1 MSPRIT
7 TRQMRRAR
15 CAGRLRPAA
24 AAPPARGIP
33 AASRLE
39 RLRRPGG
46 AFLVLTLALLAGGPC
61 GAQAAAA
68 GSAVRTP
75 PAAAPQAAAAPPQT
89 PVRAP
94 VPTQARSQPASG
106 SPAHHAAP
114 AAAARPAAVASA
126 TAALYK
132 RILDTQISPRRVYR
146 VDGLQ
151 IDDEDVAINLEH
163 GTLGLLAPVRGRET
177 GAVFVGQGQ
186 IFVLPPSRA
195 DRLSM
200 ANFTGAPFLNE
211 SFSSAYFRYSDG
223 ALRLDAADL
232 AQLLPAEPTGRRFA
246 AHWRATVA
254 ALNQAQALRLLAE
267 FLNHNRTP
275 YFYARIAGD
284 RLGDFDVLVDR
295 SRREQIEIAA
305 SGFATGERHPGRR
318 AYENVWASFPMRSAR
333 LGSRQPGATPYPG
346 PDLRVL
352 GYHVRTRI
360 GPNLGLHGQA
370 AVRFRARLSGDRVVT
385 FSLDPHL
392 ALARVTNAAGQPLL
406 FIQNGILRGPGA
418 EAAGGEH
425 AAAEPVVAVILKRPL
440 AAGRIYTLHFRYAGH
455 IIVATVTGLYG
466 LENRMDWYP
475 NRTMQPAPHDLTFIY
490 PTGLTLLATGRRA
503 PAADKPPAGER
514 ISHWI
519 SRRPSDLAGFNLGH
533 FEMAAATA
541 SSPQG
546 PVPIQVFAAP
556 NTVTRARLADLAR
569 ASAWTVEFYEQR
581 FGPFPF
587 PRLALT
593 ELPFPLGQ
601 GWPGLI
607 YLARDSFLTP
617 AQMEDRHLPPQ
628 AQALYPLMRPH
639 EIAHQWWGNEVAWRS
654 YHDQWLCE
662 ALASYAALLDVNAQF
677 QAGALPRVLAYDRRQ
692 LLRKN
697 VAGQALD
704 SAGPLSLGIRLDSER
719 FPHAYDVL
727 VYDKGAWVM
736 HMLREL
742 MRSGPPPDA
751 PLPPAAA
758 HEHARRDVPPTRQT
772 GNSAQPRRGPRQPMA
787 ASAAGARS
795 RVTPAT
801 LAAPSPASG
810 PRPRVEAAGPSYPP
824 RAPLPATTAAPPP
837 PAPADARFFA
847 FLRAFRRAYQG
858 RAAGTADF
866 ARVAARFVP
875 PRLAKL
881 GAHGGWEWFFREWVD
896 GTGIPRYRVTE
907 LHAVRLPRSRQRGS
921 RWALEGMLLQS
932 RVPLTFTMP
941 VPLYLHGRCA
951 ARQPCAPRYLGTVI
965 SQGASTE
972 FQLPLPPAAAPGTPP
987 QVMPPRVMPLRVMI
1001 DPYDTILRR

>member
-1 MSPRIT
+1 MMP
-7 TRQMRRAR
+7 
-15 CAGRLRPAA
+15 
-24 AAPPARGIP
+24 
-33 AASRLE
+33 
-39 RLRRPGG
+39 
-46 AFLVLTLALLAGGPC
+46 
-61 GAQAAAA
+61 
-68 GSAVRTP
+68 TP
-75 PAAAPQAAAAPPQT
+75 
-89 PVRAP
+89 
-94 VPTQARSQPASG
+94 
-106 SPAHHAAP
+106 AP
-114 AAAARPAAVASA
+114 AAAARPAAVASP

-132 RILDTQISPRRVYR
+132 RILDTRISPRRVYR

-211 SFSSAYFRYSDG
+211 TFSSAYFRYSDG
-223 ALRLDAADL
+223 ALRLNAADL

-267 FLNHNRTP
+267 FLNHDRTP

-333 LGSRQPGATPYPG
+333 LGARQPGATPYPG

-360 GPNLGLHGQA
+360 GPGLGLRGRA

-385 FSLDPHL
+385 FSLDPRL
-392 ALARVTNAAGQPLL
+392 ALSRVTNAAGQPLL
-406 FIQNGILRGPGA
+406 FIQNGVLRGPGA
-418 EAAGGEH
+418 AAAGGERS
-425 AAAEPVVAVILKRPL
+425 AAEPVVAVILKRPL
-440 AAGRIYTLHFRYAGH
+440 AAGQIYTLHFRYAGH
-455 IIVATVTGLYG
+455 IIVATFTGLYG

-490 PTGLTLLATGRRA
+490 PAGLTLLATGRRA
-503 PAADKPPAGER
+503 PAADTPPPGER

-519 SRRPSDLAGFNLGH
+519 SRRPSDLAGFNFGH

-546 PVPIQVFAAP
+546 PIPIQVFAAP

-677 QAGALPRVLAYDRRQ
+677 QAGALSRVLAYDRRQ

-697 VAGQALD
+697 AAGQDMD

-742 MRSGPPPDA
+742 MRSGPPPNA

-758 HEHARRDVPPTRQT
+758 DGRARQAAAGVPPPSRRRRDVPPTRQT

-787 ASAAGARS
+787 ASGAGARS

-801 LAAPSPASG
+801 LAVPSPAGG

-837 PAPADARFFA
+837 PPPADARFFA

-858 RAAGTADF
+858 RAAGTADL

-881 GAHGGWEWFFREWVD
+881 GPHGGWEWFFREWVD
-896 GTGIPRYRVTE
+896 GTGIPRYRVTQ
-907 LHAVRLPRSRQRGS
+907 LHVVRLPRSRQRGS

-941 VPLYLHGRCA
+941 VPLYLPGHCA

-987 QVMPPRVMPLRVMI
+987 QGTPPRVMI

>member
-1 MSPRIT
+1 MAVGLAILAVVALGVG
-7 TRQMRRAR
+7 RA
-15 CAGRLRPAA
+15 
-24 AAPPARGIP
+24 
-33 AASRLE
+33 
-39 RLRRPGG
+39 
-46 AFLVLTLALLAGGPC
+46 
-61 GAQAAAA
+61 GAQAAAGGA
-68 GSAVRTP
+68 ARPSLASAP
-75 PAAAPQAAAAPPQT
+75 KAAAVAPAQAPAHAQ
-89 PVRAP
+89 P
-94 VPTQARSQPASG
+94 VPDSL
-106 SPAHHAAP
+106 AHHSAP
-114 AAAARPAAVASA
+114 AAAVPAAPTTVTSA
-126 TAALYK
+126 TATLYK

-151 IDDEDVAINLEH
+151 IDDEDVEINLEH

-177 GAVFVGQGQ
+177 GAIFVGQGQ

-211 SFSSAYFRYSDG
+211 TFASAYFRYSDG
-223 ALRLDAADL
+223 ALRLNTADL
-232 AQLLPAEPTGRRFA
+232 AQPLPANPTGRRFA
-246 AHWRATVA
+246 AHWRSTVA

-267 FLNHNRTP
+267 FLNHDRTP
-275 YFYARIAGD
+275 YFYGRIAGD
-284 RLGDFDVLVDR
+284 HLGDFDVLVDR
-295 SRREQIEIAA
+295 SRQEQIEIAA
-305 SGFATGERHPGRR
+305 SGFATGQRHPGRR

-333 LGSRQPGATPYPG
+333 LAARQPGATPYAG

-360 GPNLGLHGQA
+360 GPRLGLHGRA

-385 FSLDPHL
+385 FSLDRHL
-392 ALARVTNAAGQPLL
+392 ALSRVTNAAGRALL
-406 FIQNGILRGPGA
+406 FIQNGVLRGPGA
-418 EAAGGEH
+418 EAAGGAP
-425 AAAEPVVAVILKRPL
+425 AATEPVVAVILKRPL
-440 AAGRIYTLHFRYAGH
+440 VAGQTYTLHFRYAGH
-455 IIVATVTGLYG
+455 IIAATATGLYG
-466 LENRMDWYP
+466 LENRLDWYP
-475 NRTMQPAPHDLTFIY
+475 NRTMQPAPHDLTFLY
-490 PTGLTLLATGRRA
+490 PAGLTLLATGRRA
-503 PAADKPPAGER
+503 PAADKPPEGEQV
-514 ISHWI
+514 SHWI
-519 SRRPSDLAGFNLGH
+519 SSRPSDLAGFNLGH
-533 FEMAAATA
+533 FAMAAATA
-541 SSPQG
+541 SSPHG

-556 NTVTRARLADLAR
+556 NTVTRARLAAIAR

-628 AQALYPLMRPH
+628 TQALYPLMRPH
-639 EIAHQWWGNEVAWRS
+639 EIAHQWWGNEVAWKS

-697 VAGQALD
+697 ATGQAMD
-704 SAGPLSLGIRLDSER
+704 TAGPLSLGIRLDSAR

-727 VYDKGAWVM
+727 IYDKGAWVM

-742 MRSGPPPDA
+742 MRNGPPPDG
-751 PLPPAAA
+751 PLPPPAAA
-758 HEHARRDVPPTRQT
+758 EGHP
-772 GNSAQPRRGPRQPMA
+772 QP
-787 ASAAGARS
+787 AAGSGPPQPGARAGVAPAAGGS
-795 RVTPAT
+795 GTGARGRATPAA
-801 LAAPSPASG
+801 LAVPSPSGGPPRPSPAASG
-810 PRPRVEAAGPSYPP
+810 PGYAP

-858 RAAGTADF
+858 RAASTADF
-866 ARVAARFVP
+866 AGVAGRFVP
-875 PRLAKL
+875 PRLVKI
-881 GAHGGWEWFFREWVD
+881 GGQGGWGWFFREWVD
-896 GTGIPRYRVTE
+896 GTGIPRYRVTQ
-907 LHAVRLPRSRQRGS
+907 LHAVRLPRSRHSGS

-941 VPLYLHGRCA
+941 VPLYLPGRCA
-951 ARQPCAPRYLGTVI
+951 AQQPCVPRYLGTVV

-972 FQLPLPPAAAPGTPP
+972 FQLPLPPDAVPAPSP
-987 QVMPPRVMPLRVMI
+987 RVMI